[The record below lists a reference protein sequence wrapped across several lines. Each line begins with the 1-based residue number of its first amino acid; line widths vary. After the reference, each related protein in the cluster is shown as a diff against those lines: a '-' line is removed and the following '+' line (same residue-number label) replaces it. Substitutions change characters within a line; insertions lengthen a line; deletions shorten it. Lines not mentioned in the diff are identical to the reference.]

1 MRLTTETI
9 QNLLVDHNLLLDA
22 PDVDMTFDF
31 LHYDTREVQKNTLFV
46 IKGAFK
52 RAYLDNV
59 HGITGLITETKI
71 DVDLPQW
78 QVTNVQKALSLLSMA
93 FFDYPQER
101 LWIGAFTGTKG
112 KTTAAYFA
120 YT

>member
-59 HGITGLITETKI
+59 RDITGLITETKI

-93 FFDYPQER
+93 FFDYPQEQ

-112 KTTAAYFA
+112 KTT
-120 YT
+120 